1 MPYGLCCNDLTQP
14 LWCGGSHRVESVFS
28 PVCEIPAVKPCQP
41 SKPEVLGTPPL
52 DARPLGWGPGMG
64 LRALTPVGKCLHYNY
79 SPVCGLPIRM
89 AWGLII
95 S

>member
-1 MPYGLCCNDLTQP
+1 MWMNGNLADELATK
-14 LWCGGSHRVESVFS
+14 SEKKIDR
-28 PVCEIPAVKPCQP
+28 
-41 SKPEVLGTPPL
+41 KPEVLGTPPL

-89 AWGLII
+89 VWGLII